1 MAGSVI
7 AAQLY
12 TVREFTK
19 TPKDIAETMKKVAD
33 IGYEAVQ
40 LSALG
45 EMDPQELRKVCDDNG
60 LKICA
65 THIGYQQMAD
75 DPQAVIDLHAT
86 YGCPYAGIGGLPA
99 EYRGSAEGFARFA
112 KEASVTARKLADSGL
127 KFVYH
132 NHNFELEK
140 FGDRTGLQI
149 LYEDSDPEV
158 FLSEIDTYWVQAGG
172 GCPATW
178 IRKLKGRAPCVHL
191 KDMAIKGRDVFYTEV
206 GEGNLDWPAIL
217 DACKEAGAEWYIVE
231 QDTCPGDPFDS
242 LAISFRNL
250 KAMGLN

>member
-75 DPQAVIDLHAT
+75 DPQAVIDLHAVSYT
-86 YGCPYAGIGGLPA
+86 HL
-99 EYRGSAEGFARFA
+99 
-112 KEASVTARKLADSGL
+112 
-127 KFVYH
+127 
-132 NHNFELEK
+132 
-140 FGDRTGLQI
+140 
-149 LYEDSDPEV
+149 
-158 FLSEIDTYWVQAGG
+158 
-172 GCPATW
+172 
-178 IRKLKGRAPCVHL
+178 RAHE
-191 KDMAIKGRDVFYTEV
+191 T
-206 GEGNLDWPAIL
+206 
-217 DACKEAGAEWYIVE
+217 
-231 QDTCPGDPFDS
+231 
-242 LAISFRNL
+242 
-250 KAMGLN
+250 